1 MATDAAA
8 GRLFIE
14 EGTVVPRRLAQDRVV
29 AGAVGDPLPVAKS
42 DLLYLWDE
50 HGREY
55 LDFAAVMHPLGHRF
69 RPVMEMVSQHMRYYG
84 QTAPPGQHLLRWP
97 VALAEWLSAAFTG
110 PGEEPRR
117 VLLCEGERHAVSEAV
132 RLVSAGKPVGVLDTG
147 WHDWLPGDT
156 RMVTPTAFLTV
167 DWGNLGALLLSTV
180 TTALHPILGIREV
193 MLLARTAGVPVIVD
207 ESVTGFGRTGVMW
220 SQEHTGMVADV
231 TVVGGPVGGGLPL
244 GAVVARSGALPAGL
258 DTSPHAGHPWA
269 CAAGFVVAE
278 TINPAMF
285 THADDCGRELA
296 SALGALCG
304 QFPDRLAG
312 HHGVGLLRGL
322 RLRDPARA
330 APLVSAARS
339 RGLHL
344 APPVGGTVTISPV
357 LVSSLNEMRRGVD
370 LLADAVLCCEDTPPP
385 GESRPEGQ

>member
-1 MATDAAA
+1 
-8 GRLFIE
+8 
-14 EGTVVPRRLAQDRVV
+14 
-29 AGAVGDPLPVAKS
+29 
-42 DLLYLWDE
+42 
-50 HGREY
+50 
-55 LDFAAVMHPLGHRF
+55 
-69 RPVMEMVSQHMRYYG
+69 
-84 QTAPPGQHLLRWP
+84 
-97 VALAEWLSAAFTG
+97 
-110 PGEEPRR
+110 
-117 VLLCEGERHAVSEAV
+117 
-132 RLVSAGKPVGVLDTG
+132 
-147 WHDWLPGDT
+147 
-156 RMVTPTAFLTV
+156 
-167 DWGNLGALLLSTV
+167 
-180 TTALHPILGIREV
+180 

-312 HHGVGLLRGL
+312 HHGV
-322 RLRDPARA
+322 AC
-330 APLVSAARS
+330 SAVCDCVTRP
-339 RGLHL
+339 
-344 APPVGGTVTISPV
+344 APPLWSARPAHAACTWPRRSAGRSP
-357 LVSSLNEMRRGVD
+357 S
-370 LLADAVLCCEDTPPP
+370 PPSWCP
-385 GESRPEGQ
+385 A